1 MAQWTL
7 DKKMQVM
14 MQLGHCYHTTY
25 YQINVE
31 VLQTTHSCDQPA
43 HQLAIH
49 AQDSLLRKEFDVN
62 VSHARVE
69 DSHVTHS

>member
-1 MAQWTL
+1 M

-14 MQLGHCYHTTY
+14 MQLGHCYHTIY
-25 YQINVE
+25 YQLNVE
-31 VLQTTHSCDQPA
+31 VLHITHNCDQPA